1 MKLAE
6 HIEELGGVGPKHAAL
21 FAKLSILTI
30 EDLLHFY
37 PRDYID
43 LSKPYEVATAPFEQ
57 YCAVK
62 ATVYAKAA
70 PMRVKSGKK
79 LFKVS
84 AGDDTAGLTLTFFN
98 SPYAANALLEGVSYL
113 FYGKVGGTLLSREMA
128 APQVFPLSGETVF
141 MPVYHET
148 AGLNSKYLAKCV
160 KSAFNALDEPVPDP
174 IPIELRAAYRLPEK
188 AVCLKMLHFPA
199 SMQEVRAARRRMCY
213 EELLTL
219 QLGLTLL
226 RSQTRRETGA
236 LFAQADPKA
245 FFVALPFSPTHAQKR
260 AVGELC
266 ADFLSGLPMNRLLQG
281 DVGSGKTL
289 VAAAGMAMAAQ
300 NGYQSVL
307 MAPTEIL
314 ARQHAAT
321 LGSMLAPLHITVALL
336 TGSVKGK
343 ARTQLLQSVKNGEAQ
358 VLVGTHAVIGEQVHF
373 KRLGFA
379 VTDEQHRFGVRQRGL
394 LFEKGQAP
402 HLLVMSATPIPRTL
416 ALLMYGDL
424 DISVLDELPPG
435 RTPVKTY
442 AVGTGMRARM
452 YHFLSE
458 RLQEGRQAYIVC
470 PLIEESE
477 NTPEGLQPVT
487 EYLEQV
493 AKPLLPGV
501 NIALLHGKMKPAE
514 KNDVMS
520 RFVHGEVQVL
530 CSTTVIEVGVDVP
543 NATIMIIENAE
554 RYGLSA
560 LHQLRGRV
568 GRGRYQSYC
577 ILVSDHNTPE
587 AKDRLHFL
595 CHTPDGFEVAK
606 YDLETRGPGDFF
618 GSRQHGLPALK
629 IASLEQDGRI
639 LYTAQQDAHKLLAAD
654 ARLARHPVLKAAVE
668 RLFAGSFSLN

>member
-1 MKLAE
+1 MKLTDS
-6 HIEELGGVGPKHAAL
+6 IEMLGGVGPKRAAL
-21 FAKLSILTI
+21 FARLSVLTI

-43 LSKPYEVATAPFEQ
+43 LSRPYEIASAPFGE

-62 ATVYAKAA
+62 ATVYAKTGPVRA
-70 PMRVKSGKK
+70 KSGKK

-84 AGDDTAGLTLTFFN
+84 AGDDTAALTLTFFN
-98 SPYAANALLEGVSYL
+98 SPYAAGKLIENSQYL
-113 FYGKVGGTLLSREMA
+113 FYGKVGGSLLSREMA
-128 APQVFPLSGETVF
+128 SPQIFSLGISTSF

-148 AGLNSKYLAKCV
+148 AGLNSKYIAKCV
-160 KSAFNALDEPVPDP
+160 QRAFEALDGAIPDP
-174 IPIELRAAYRLPEK
+174 IPEKLRAAYRLPEK
-188 AVCLKMLHFPA
+188 ALCLRMLHFPA
-199 SMQEVRAARRRMCY
+199 SMREVQAARRRMCY

-219 QLGLTLL
+219 QLGLSLL
-226 RSQTRRETGA
+226 RSQTRRESGA
-236 LFAQADPKA
+236 IFAKA
-245 FFVALPFSPTHAQKR
+245 EPQHFFASLPFVPTRAQKR

-266 ADFLSGLPMNRLLQG
+266 ADFQSGLPMNRLLQG

-289 VAAAGMAMAAQ
+289 VAAAGMVMAAQ

-314 ARQHAAT
+314 ARQHAST
-321 LGSMLAPLHITVALL
+321 LGVMLAPLHISVALL

-343 ARTQLLQSVKNGEAQ
+343 ARAELLQSVKSGEAQ
-358 VLVGTHAVIGEQVHF
+358 VLVGTHAVIGEQVQF
-373 KRLGFA
+373 QKLGFA
-379 VTDEQHRFGVRQRGL
+379 VTDEQHRFGVRQRSL
-394 LFEKGQAP
+394 LFEKGQSP

-424 DISVLDELPPG
+424 DISILDELPPG

-442 AVGTGMRARM
+442 AVDTEKRARM
-452 YHFLSE
+452 YRFLAD
-458 RLQEGRQAYIVC
+458 RLHEGRQAYIVC
-470 PLIEESE
+470 PLIEENE

-493 AKPLLPGV
+493 AKPLLPDIS
-501 NIALLHGKMKPAE
+501 IALLHGRMKPAE
-514 KNDVMS
+514 KNEVMS
-520 RFVHGEVQVL
+520 RFVRGEVQVL

-543 NATIMIIENAE
+543 NATVMIIENAE

-568 GRGRYQSYC
+568 GRGQHQSYC
-577 ILVSDHNTPE
+577 ILVSDHTAPE
-587 AKDRLHFL
+587 TKDRLRFL
-595 CHTPDGFEVAK
+595 CHTADGFEVAK
-606 YDLETRGPGDFF
+606 YDLENRGPGDFF

-639 LYTAQQDAHKLLAAD
+639 LYTAQQDAHNLLTAD
-654 ARLARHPVLKAAVE
+654 PRLDTQPTLKAAVE
-668 RLFAGSFSLN
+668 KLFAGSFSLN